1 MSRYELLLKQIMA
14 VGAIA
19 MIGGAIAG
27 VIYKG
32 TDWAV
37 LLFLAAGIGFFA
49 FLFALLVLASH
60 YCYEDDNKD
69 DEQK

>member
-1 MSRYELLLKQIMA
+1 MSKFELLLKQIVA

-37 LLFLAAGIGFFA
+37 LLWAAAFIGVVAFVFGLLA
-49 FLFALLVLASH
+49 LASH
-60 YCYEDDNKD
+60 YFYEDDNKD